1 LTILFDRTLHNRYF
15 AKLPFVSR
23 DKFAKMT
30 NTTLALVV
38 LMWLRQLQEYFY
50 KIGDA
55 NENRNWNVNGKYVPL
70 KPNMCQENSLW
81 TTCT

>member
-1 LTILFDRTLHNRYF
+1 LIELYITGTLQ
-15 AKLPFVSR
+15 KLPFGSR
-23 DKFAKMT
+23 EKFAKMT

-38 LMWLRQLQEYFY
+38 LTWLRQLQEYFY
-50 KIGDA
+50 KIGA
-55 NENRNWNVNGKYVPL
+55 PMKTETGMYKENIVPL